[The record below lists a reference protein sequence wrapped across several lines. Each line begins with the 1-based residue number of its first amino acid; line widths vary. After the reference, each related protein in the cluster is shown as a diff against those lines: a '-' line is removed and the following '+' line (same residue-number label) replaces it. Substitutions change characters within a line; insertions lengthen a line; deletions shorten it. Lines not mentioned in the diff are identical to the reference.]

1 LASDTPVVANKFIPK
16 TVNPL
21 VKLELLAKAAVTKFD
36 ELSPTLPTA
45 VYETEQLVEEVD
57 VVDVVVEVVESSD
70 FLQPRMRNNG
80 SEKTSIILSNFI
92 FSSSGN
98 C

>member
-1 LASDTPVVANKFIPK
+1 MPK
-16 TVNPL
+16 TVRPF

-36 ELSPTLPTA
+36 EISPTLPTA

-57 VVDVVVEVVESSD
+57 VVDVVVEVDESSD
-70 FLQPRMRNNG
+70 FLHPRIRNNG
-80 SEKTSIILSNFI
+80 SETTSIILSNFI

>member
-1 LASDTPVVANKFIPK
+1 VRPF
-16 TVNPL
+16 

-57 VVDVVVEVVESSD
+57 VVDVVVEVDESSD
-70 FLQPRMRNNG
+70 FLHPRIRN
-80 SEKTSIILSNFI
+80 EWE
-92 FSSSGN
+92 
-98 C
+98 

>member
-1 LASDTPVVANKFIPK
+1 MASRLIPK
-16 TVNPL
+16 TVRPF

-45 VYETEQLVEEVD
+45 VYETVHVEVEVEVD
-57 VVDVVVEVVESSD
+57 ESSD
-70 FLQPRMRNNG
+70 FLQPRIRNNG
-80 SEKTSIILSNFI
+80 SDTTSIIFNFI

>member
-1 LASDTPVVANKFIPK
+1 MPK
-16 TVNPL
+16 TVRPF
-21 VKLELLAKAAVTKFD
+21 VKLELLVKAAVTKFD

-57 VVDVVVEVVESSD
+57 VVDVVVEVDESSD
-70 FLQPRMRNNG
+70 FLQPRIRNNG
-80 SEKTSIILSNFI
+80 SETTSIILSNLI